1 MIFKRVSYQILS
13 ELKAKG
19 FNLLVSDHST
29 SDQTPIYFPLK
40 VENVQSYVLKH
51 FDRASEKLDLASDK
65 LCKIKLMLLIDE
77 VMIKFDK
84 EHICGVIQLD

>member
-19 FNLLVSDHST
+19 FNLLVSDHTT
-29 SDQTPIYFPLK
+29 SDKTPIYFPLK

-51 FDRASEKLDLASDK
+51 FDRASEKLDRASEK

-77 VMIKFDK
+77 VLMKYD
-84 EHICGVIQLD
+84 EERVCGVIQLE